1 MKTRDL
7 FFCVILFGTT
17 FLSGCVSE
25 SEQMKDQLIG
35 AWELEEAFRDG
46 EPTTTLK
53 GSYIRFTD
61 DGMMES
67 NLPYTRTIRDPYKE
81 KFIIKDKILLS
92 PDIAAFKFK
101 IKKLEEGKL
110 VLTTKL
116 AKYPFQFTFRKVG
129 G

>member
-1 MKTRDL
+1 M
-7 FFCVILFGTT
+7 
-17 FLSGCVSE
+17 SE
-25 SEQMKDQLIG
+25 ADQMKDQLIG

-46 EPTTTLK
+46 ELTTTLK

-61 DGMMES
+61 DDMMES
-67 NLPYTRTIRDPYKE
+67 NLPYTRAIRDPYKK
-81 KFIIKDKILLS
+81 KFIIEDGMLLS
-92 PDIAAFKFK
+92 PEIAAFKFK

-116 AKYPFQFTFRKVG
+116 ANFPFQFNFRKVG